1 MNILTVLN
9 LLIANRKTLFKAI
22 LGLAVAFL
30 VGWGIT
36 LHKQNK
42 KLSES
47 LELAQ
52 NNIEAY
58 QGVVNNSQQANNVLK
73 LSIDEL
79 QNYNDKLL
87 HNIDSVRE
95 ELKIKD
101 KQLQAAATQTQVIFV
116 NDQKEVEGDL
126 VEILKDTTYTDSI
139 KYNPLTTVRYTIGR
153 DTVNIGLDIKNTQ
166 YLFVYN
172 TREYKNKK
180 NFFKRLLTL
189 DFKKVNKTQY
199 KIENSNDVIKTD
211 SVRVVKDVK
220 K

>member
-1 MNILTVLN
+1 MGTLSWIVTHW
-9 LLIANRKTLFKAI
+9 KTLSKAI
-22 LGLAVAFL
+22 IGAVIAFL
-30 VGWGIT
+30 ISWGVM

-58 QGVVNNSQQANNVLK
+58 QGVVSDSQQANNVLK

-101 KQLQAAATQTQVIFV
+101 KQLSTAATQTQVIFV

-180 NFFKRLLTL
+180 SFFKRLFTL
-189 DFKKVNKTQY
+189 DFKKINRTQY

-211 SVRVVKDVK
+211 SVRVVEINK
-220 K
+220 

>member
-1 MNILTVLN
+1 MGTLSWIVTHW
-9 LLIANRKTLFKAI
+9 KTLSKAI
-22 LGLAVAFL
+22 IGAVIAFL
-30 VGWGIT
+30 ISWGVM

-47 LELAQ
+47 LELAK

-58 QGVVNNSQQANNVLK
+58 QGVVSDSQQANNVLK

-101 KQLQAAATQTQVIFV
+101 KQLSTAATQTQVIFV

-180 NFFKRLLTL
+180 SFFKRLFTL
-189 DFKKVNKTQY
+189 DFKKINRTQY

-211 SVRVVKDVK
+211 SVRVVEINK
-220 K
+220 

>member
-1 MNILTVLN
+1 MLSKAIIGAVIAF
-9 LLIANRKTLFKAI
+9 LIA
-22 LGLAVAFL
+22 
-30 VGWGIT
+30 WGVT

-58 QGVVNNSQQANNVLK
+58 QGVINDSQQANNVLK

-79 QNYNDKLL
+79 QSYNDKLL

-101 KQLQAAATQTQVIFV
+101 KQLSTAATQTQVIIV

-139 KYNPLTTVRYTIGR
+139 KYNALTTVRYTIGR
-153 DTVNIGLDIKNTQ
+153 DTVNIGLEIKNTQ

-180 NFFKRLLTL
+180 SFLKRLFTL
-189 DFKKVNKTQY
+189 DFKKVTKTEY
-199 KIENSNDVIKTD
+199 NIINSNDVIDTD
-211 SVRVVKDVK
+211 EVRVVEITK
-220 K
+220 

>member
-1 MNILTVLN
+1 MNILTIISWIVS
-9 LLIANRKTLFKAI
+9 NRKSLFKAVI
-22 LGLAVAFL
+22 GLS
-30 VGWGIT
+30 VGLLLAWGIT
-36 LHKQNK
+36 LSKQNK

-58 QGVVNNSQQANNVLK
+58 QGVVSDSQQANNVLK

-101 KQLQAAATQTQVIFV
+101 KQLSTAATQTQVIFV

-180 NFFKRLLTL
+180 SFFKRLFTL
-189 DFKKVNKTQY
+189 DFKKINRTQY

-211 SVRVVKDVK
+211 SVRVVEINK
-220 K
+220 

>member
-1 MNILTVLN
+1 MGTLSWIVTHW
-9 LLIANRKTLFKAI
+9 KTLSKAI
-22 LGLAVAFL
+22 IGAVIAFL
-30 VGWGIT
+30 ISWGVM

-47 LELAQ
+47 LELVQ

-58 QGVVNNSQQANNVLK
+58 QGVVSDSQQANNVLK

-101 KQLQAAATQTQVIFV
+101 KQLSTAATQTQVIFV

-180 NFFKRLLTL
+180 SFFKRLFTL
-189 DFKKVNKTQY
+189 DFKKINRTQY

-211 SVRVVKDVK
+211 SVRVVEINK
-220 K
+220 

>member
-1 MNILTVLN
+1 MGTLSWIVTHW
-9 LLIANRKTLFKAI
+9 KTLSKAI
-22 LGLAVAFL
+22 IGAVIAFL
-30 VGWGIT
+30 ISWGVM

-58 QGVVNNSQQANNVLK
+58 QGVVSDSQQANNVLK

-101 KQLQAAATQTQVIFV
+101 KQLSTAATQTQVIFV

-139 KYNPLTTVRYTIGR
+139 KYNPLTTVKYTIGK
-153 DTVNIGLDIKNTQ
+153 DTVSIGLDVRNTQ
-166 YLFVYN
+166 YLFMY
-172 TREYKNKK
+172 TTKEYKNKK
-180 NFFKRLLTL
+180 SFLKRLITF
-189 DFKKVNKTQY
+189 DWKKVEKHIY
-199 KIENSNDVIKTD
+199 KIENTNNVINTED
-211 SVRVVKDVK
+211 VRVVEIKQ
-220 K
+220 

>member
-1 MNILTVLN
+1 MGTLSWIVTHW
-9 LLIANRKTLFKAI
+9 KTLSKAI
-22 LGLAVAFL
+22 IGAVIAFL
-30 VGWGIT
+30 ISWGII
-36 LHKQNK
+36 LHNQNK

-58 QGVVNNSQQANNVLK
+58 QGVVNDSQQANNVLK

-79 QNYNDKLL
+79 QSYNDKLL

-101 KQLQAAATQTQVIFV
+101 KQLSTAATQTQVIIV

-180 NFFKRLLTL
+180 SFFKRLFTL
-189 DFKKVNKTQY
+189 DFKKINRTQY

-211 SVRVVKDVK
+211 SVRVVEINK
-220 K
+220 

>member
-1 MNILTVLN
+1 MGTLGWIVTHW
-9 LLIANRKTLFKAI
+9 KTLSKAI
-22 LGLAVAFL
+22 IGAVIVFL
-30 VGWGIT
+30 ISWGVM

-58 QGVVNNSQQANNVLK
+58 QGVVNDSQQANNVLK

-79 QNYNDKLL
+79 QSYNDKLL

-101 KQLQAAATQTQVIFV
+101 KQLSTAATQTQVIIV

-180 NFFKRLLTL
+180 SFFKRLFTL
-189 DFKKVNKTQY
+189 DFKKINRTQY

-211 SVRVVKDVK
+211 SVRVVEINK
-220 K
+220 

>member
-1 MNILTVLN
+1 M
-9 LLIANRKTLFKAI
+9 
-22 LGLAVAFL
+22 
-30 VGWGIT
+30 
-36 LHKQNK
+36 
-42 KLSES
+42 
-47 LELAQ
+47 
-52 NNIEAY
+52 
-58 QGVVNNSQQANNVLK
+58 
-73 LSIDEL
+73 SIDEL

-101 KQLQAAATQTQVIFV
+101 KQLSTAATQTQVIFV

-139 KYNPLTTVRYTIGR
+139 KYNALTTVRYTIGR

-180 NFFKRLLTL
+180 SFFKRLITL
-189 DFKKVNKTQY
+189 DFKKVNKTEY
-199 KIENSNDVIKTD
+199 NIINSNDVINTD
-211 SVRVVKDVK
+211 EVRVVEINK
-220 K
+220 